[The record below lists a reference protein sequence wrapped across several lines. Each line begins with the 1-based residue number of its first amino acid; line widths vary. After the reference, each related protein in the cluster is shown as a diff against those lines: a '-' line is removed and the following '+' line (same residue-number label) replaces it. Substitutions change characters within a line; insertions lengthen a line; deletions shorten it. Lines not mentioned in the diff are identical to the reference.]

1 MMKEDNGSLALG
13 ILLGLLLEL
22 FGVIIA
28 LILGK
33 RKTVLG
39 SLIGLFMCFVIV
51 LTILLLDKFGLFETT
66 KIVGCFLYN
75 I

>member
-33 RKTVLG
+33 RKTVIG
-39 SLIGLFMCFVIV
+39 SLIGLFICFVIV

-66 KIVGCFLYN
+66 KIVGCFLYH